1 MNDVFGQ
8 NVLFYDVIDS
18 TNLETK
24 RKALEGAGHGTLII
38 ADAQSAGRGRL
49 GRNWSSP
56 PGMGIWMSLLLR
68 PSFAP
73 FMAPKLTLLG
83 AMAVV
88 DALESIGIE
97 CSIKWPNDIVIGG
110 KKVCGILTEMGTD
123 GDSIAYVV
131 LGIGINVY
139 NTSFPEDIDRV
150 ATSIWKEFP
159 KVDVNR
165 ERLIKDIVNRF
176 KYYYDTFIIEGNLLF
191 LREAYNKHLAHRN
204 TDVFIIENDKKRQG
218 KCLGIDEQGALMVEF
233 EHGIETVVAG
243 EISVR
248 GIYGYV

>member
-1 MNDVFGQ
+1 MNNVFGQ
-8 NVLFYDVIDS
+8 NILFYDVIDS
-18 TNLETK
+18 TNLEAK
-24 RKALEGAGHGTLII
+24 RKALEGAHHGTLII
-38 ADAQSAGRGRL
+38 ADAQSAGKGRL
-49 GRNWSSP
+49 GRTWSSP
-56 PGMGIWMSLLLR
+56 AGMGVWMSLLLR

-73 FMAPKLTLLG
+73 AMAPKLTLLA

-88 DALESIGIE
+88 DVLESMGIE

-123 GDSIAYVV
+123 GDFIAYVV
-131 LGIGINVY
+131 VGIGINVY
-139 NTSFPEDIDRV
+139 NTSFPEDIDSV
-150 ATSIWKEFP
+150 AASIYKAYP
-159 KVDVNR
+159 NADVNR
-165 ERLIKDIVNRF
+165 ESLIKDIVNRF
-176 KYYYDTFIIEGNLLF
+176 EYYYDIFIIEENLSF
-191 LREAYNKHLAHRN
+191 IRAAYNKHLAHRN
-204 TDVFIIENDKKRQG
+204 MDVFIIEDEKKRQG

>member
-1 MNDVFGQ
+1 MN
-8 NVLFYDVIDS
+8 NVLGKKILSYNVIDS
-18 TNLETK
+18 TNLEAK

-38 ADAQSAGRGRL
+38 ADAQSSGRGRL

-56 PGMGIWMSLLLR
+56 SGMGVWMSLLLR
-68 PSFAP
+68 PSFVP
-73 FMAPKLTLLG
+73 SMAPKLTLLA

-88 DALESIGIE
+88 NVLESMGID

-131 LGIGINVY
+131 VGIGINVY
-139 NTSFPEDIDRV
+139 NTSFPKEIDRV
-150 ATSIWKEFP
+150 ATSIAKAYP
-159 KVDVNR
+159 NVDVNR
-165 ERLIKDIVNRF
+165 ESLIKDIVNRF
-176 KYYYDTFIIEGNLLF
+176 EYYYDIFIIEENLSF
-191 LREAYNKHLAHRN
+191 LCEAYNKHLAHRN
-204 TDVFIIENDKKRQG
+204 TDVFIIENDKKRRG
-218 KCLGIDEQGALMVEF
+218 KCLGIDEQGALMLEF